1 MILSKIMDTVDTVLD
16 LLKFNDPKW
25 TNFFKVDD
33 SKMKTLESKVR
44 KAKREYETLK
54 AQYETLKS
62 LNWDIFYGREE
73 GVHDVKKENELRK
86 QVETAQ
92 KKMEQ
97 LQGFLQ
103 AKKES

>member
-1 MILSKIMDTVDTVLD
+1 
-16 LLKFNDPKW
+16 
-25 TNFFKVDD
+25 
-33 SKMKTLESKVR
+33 MKTLDYKLR
-44 KAKREYETLK
+44 KAKREYE
-54 AQYETLKS
+54 ALKS
-62 LNWDIFYGREE
+62 EHKELMELNWDIFYGREE
-73 GVHDVKKENELRK
+73 GVHDVKKENDLRK

>member
-1 MILSKIMDTVDTVLD
+1 
-16 LLKFNDPKW
+16 
-25 TNFFKVDD
+25 
-33 SKMKTLESKVR
+33 MKTLESKVR
-44 KAKREYETLK
+44 KAKKDYETLK
-54 AQYETLKS
+54 SDYETLKS

-73 GVHDVKKENELRK
+73 GEHDLKKENELRK
-86 QVETAQ
+86 QLEAAQ

>member
-1 MILSKIMDTVDTVLD
+1 MKNLKEKQFLVNMALSLGQVP
-16 LLKFNDPKW
+16 DPALVK
-25 TNFFKVDD
+25 
-33 SKMKTLESKVR
+33 EI
-44 KAKREYETLK
+44 REHKELM
-54 AQYETLKS
+54 E

>member
-1 MILSKIMDTVDTVLD
+1 
-16 LLKFNDPKW
+16 
-25 TNFFKVDD
+25 
-33 SKMKTLESKVR
+33 MKTLESKVR
-44 KAKREYETLK
+44 KAKAEYETLK

-73 GVHDVKKENELRK
+73 GVHDLAKEKDLLKKS
-86 QVETAQ
+86 VEAQ